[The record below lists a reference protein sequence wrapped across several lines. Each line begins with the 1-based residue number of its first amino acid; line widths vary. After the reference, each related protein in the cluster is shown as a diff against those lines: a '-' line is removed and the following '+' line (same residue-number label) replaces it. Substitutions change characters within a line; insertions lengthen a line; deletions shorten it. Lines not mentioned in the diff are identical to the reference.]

1 MNQKVLLFFSAC
13 FFIWVLSACTEVP
26 VPTATPV
33 TFNPTPAVKDSRV
46 PSNSSA
52 TSVVT
57 TRAGDPTSGENLFI
71 NLGCN
76 ACHSTGEDKIIG
88 PGLKGV
94 FTRAQ
99 TRSNMPS
106 EDYLTQ
112 SIMYPGEYLVEGYD
126 NLMPTTFSDL
136 PESDLKDI
144 ISYLK
149 TLD

>member
-1 MNQKVLLFFSAC
+1 MNQKVLLLFSTC
-13 FFIWVLSACTEVP
+13 FLVWVLSACTEVP

-46 PSNSSA
+46 PSNRSDN
-52 TSVVT
+52 SVIT
-57 TRAGDPTSGENLFI
+57 TRADDPISGENLFI

-76 ACHSTGEDKIIG
+76 ACHSTGEDKVIG

-99 TRSNMPS
+99 TRSSMSS
-106 EDYLTQ
+106 EDYLIQ
-112 SIMYPGEYLVEGYD
+112 SIKYPGEFLVEGYE
-126 NLMPTTFSDL
+126 NLMPTTFTDL

-144 ISYLK
+144 IAYLK